1 MKKRKNIMKIVST
14 ALAAVLAV
22 FEIYTAATIPLTP
35 FEQRTIHLG
44 IVFALVFIFRADEAN
59 SKAAKAVFII
69 LAAVSIGLNAYIFL
83 NWDSIAMRSTSLTNM
98 DIIVSVLLITIVLI
112 TTYKTIGIW
121 MVLIASVFILYAVFG
136 AYMPGV
142 FRFRGISVNRALS
155 SICLSSEGIFG
166 SCTGVSATFVFMFLL
181 FGECLLAYGGGDFI
195 MKMSLSAFGGMR
207 GAASKIAVV
216 ASGLFGMVSGSA
228 TANIAAIGTFTIPLM
243 KSRGYKGEFAGGVV
257 AAAATGG
264 LLMPPVMGTTAFIMA
279 AMIGVPYG
287 EICLIAAIPAV
298 LYFASLFTATDLY
311 AVRVGDN
318 AMTKEE
324 RPKGREVFRSGWY
337 HVISIAVLVVL
348 LCVLQISASRACF
361 YSMVTLIAADYAARL
376 INGQRIDLKAEL
388 TTFKNIFV
396 RAAKAALPIACAC
409 ACAGIVVGVFSATG
423 LNLRFS
429 NILVELSGGNQ
440 FALLLLSM
448 VGAIILGM
456 GLPSVS
462 VYILMAI
469 IVAPALVKTGIP
481 VISAHMFLFY
491 FGLMAPITPPV
502 GIAFYVA
509 SGLAESKP
517 MKTGI
522 QAIKLALPGF
532 ILPFMFIYK
541 PGIIL
546 QDVPL
551 QIVWAAGTTVLGLL
565 ALAVSFEGIL
575 KKRVKVAVRILLFV
589 GAVLTIFP
597 EMISSY
603 IGIIMIAAL
612 LILEMLPGTNRS
624 VSMRI

>member
-44 IVFALVFIFRADEAN
+44 IVFALVFIFWVDEAN

-440 FALLLLSM
+440 FALLLSM